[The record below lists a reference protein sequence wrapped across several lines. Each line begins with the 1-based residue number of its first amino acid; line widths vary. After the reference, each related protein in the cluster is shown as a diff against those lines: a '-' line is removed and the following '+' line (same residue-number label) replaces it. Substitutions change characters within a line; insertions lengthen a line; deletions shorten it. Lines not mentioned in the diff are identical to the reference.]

1 MAEYLGKGWGDLNEV
16 APDNDDVKD
25 DDDDD
30 DDDDVIPIVKMLTL
44 SKST

>member
-1 MAEYLGKGWGDLNEV
+1 MAEYLGKGWGDRNDV
-16 APDNDDVKD
+16 APDNDDVK

-44 SKST
+44 SKSA